1 MRHDRGMPD
10 TSPAGPSPSEL
21 RVRLAAHPASVP
33 GARRFVADAL
43 HTWGLEELV
52 DDATL
57 CVSELAGNAALHS
70 ASTFMEVAMRP
81 AATAVR
87 ISVED
92 DGETPI
98 EAVVPRATF
107 AGGDEGTVLLEEQA
121 TTGRGLAIVSI
132 LASDW
137 GVEETAA
144 GKRVW
149 LEINQTD
156 AEHGVRPPTTTAGA
170 RAGGG
175 ASDTAPDRS
184 AGPLPDGW
192 AVVRLAGCPVQLS
205 LRQDEHLDELIRELQ
220 LVAADQDNPR
230 SLELASRLTGLLS
243 APAHARHTGR
253 LVAQVAAEA
262 GHERID
268 VDMAMPREFSAEVR
282 KLQAAVREA
291 DVLCEEMRLL
301 TLASSPDLSVL
312 RDWMTEQVTEQLEQR
327 AAPVSW
333 EDWLARRG

>member
-1 MRHDRGMPD
+1 MPD

-43 HTWGLEELV
+43 HMWGLEELL

-81 AATAVR
+81 AVSAVR

-107 AGGDEGTVLLEEQA
+107 TGGDEATVLPEEEA

-137 GVEETAA
+137 GVEETAG

-149 LEINQTD
+149 LEISQTD
-156 AEHGVRPPTTTAGA
+156 DEHGVRPPSRAGA
-170 RAGGG
+170 GTTG
-175 ASDTAPDRS
+175 TAPGRA
-184 AGPLPDGW
+184 AGLLPNGW
-192 AVVRLAGCPVQLS
+192 AVVRLAGCPVKLS

-220 LVAADQDNPR
+220 LVATDQDNPR
-230 SLELASRLTGLLS
+230 SLELASRLTDLLS
-243 APAHARHTGR
+243 GPAHARHTGR

-262 GHERID
+262 GHEQID

-301 TLASSPDLSVL
+301 TLASSPELRVL
-312 RDWMTEQVTEQLEQR
+312 RDWMTEQVTAQLEQG
-327 AAPVSW
+327 ASPVSW

>member
-1 MRHDRGMPD
+1 MRE
-10 TSPAGPSPSEL
+10 TSPVGADPGEL

-43 HTWGLEELV
+43 QTWGMHELV
-52 DDATL
+52 DDAIL
-57 CVSELAGNAALHS
+57 CVSELAANAALHS

-81 AATAVR
+81 ADAAVR

-92 DGETPI
+92 DGVTPI

-107 AGGDEGTVLLEEQA
+107 TGADYGDTLLLEEEA

-137 GVEETAA
+137 GVEETDG

-149 LEINQTD
+149 LEISHSD
-156 AEHGVRPPTTTAGA
+156 DEHDVRPPTTTTT
-170 RAGGG
+170 R
-175 ASDTAPDRS
+175 PEEPH
-184 AGPLPDGW
+184 GPLPAGW
-192 AVVRLAGCPVQLS
+192 ATVRLAGCPVELS

-220 LVAADQDNPR
+220 LIAADRDNPR
-230 SLELASRLTGLLS
+230 SLALARRLSGLLS
-243 APAHARHTGR
+243 GPAHARHTGR
-253 LVAQVAAEA
+253 LVAQLAAEA
-262 GHERID
+262 GHDYID
-268 VDMAMPREFSAEVR
+268 VDMAMPREFGEEVR

-291 DVLCEEMRLL
+291 DVLCDEMRLL
-301 TLASSPDLSVL
+301 TLASSPELTAL
-312 RDWMTEQVTEQLEQR
+312 RDWMTEQVTSQLEQG

-333 EDWLARRG
+333 VDWLARRG